1 MDKTAVYHLLQER
14 LNSKIENLEHLIA
27 DARRSNNE
35 TKSSMGDKYE
45 TSREMVQ
52 QEINKLQWQLSDYI
66 KSREVLKSINLK
78 PQTKVGVSTLVQTDR
93 GWFFISVSLG
103 VITYK
108 AQEVF
113 AVSMQSP
120 VALAMHNKTPGESI
134 VVNNTVHT
142 IQDLY

>member
-1 MDKTAVYHLLQER
+1 MDKLAVYQLLQER
-14 LNSKIENLEHLIA
+14 LNSKIENLKHLIA

-52 QEINKLQWQLSDYI
+52 QEITKLQWQLSEYI
-66 KSREVLKSINLK
+66 KSREVLKSLNLK
-78 PQTKVGVSTLVQTDR
+78 PQTKVGLGSLVQTDR

-103 VITYK
+103 VIQYR
-108 AQEVF
+108 AQEIF
-113 AVSMQSP
+113 AVSMESP
-120 VALAMHNKTPGESI
+120 VALALLNKSVGERLA
-134 VVNNTVHT
+134 VNDTVYT

>member
-1 MDKTAVYHLLQER
+1 MDKIAVYQLLQER

-52 QEINKLQWQLSDYI
+52 QEITKLQWQLSEYI
-66 KSREVLKSINLK
+66 KSREVLKSLNLK
-78 PQTKVGVSTLVQTDR
+78 PQTKVGLGSLVQTDR

-103 VITYK
+103 VIKYK
-108 AQEVF
+108 AQEIF
-113 AVSMQSP
+113 AVSMESP
-120 VALAMHNKTPGESI
+120 VALALLNKTLGDR
-134 VVNNTVHT
+134 VAVNTTIHT